1 MVFGIQKYIF
11 PIENNHASNA
21 YHPSANPVCDGFLAL
36 LDDIVTLGFFARKV
50 IEKRGHQINSS
61 KHLSVTLCAK
71 DRCKRM
77 LHAVLIHR

>member
-21 YHPSANPVCDGFLAL
+21 YHPSANPVCDGFLTL

-50 IEKRGHQINSS
+50 IEKKEVI
-61 KHLSVTLCAK
+61 K
-71 DRCKRM
+71 
-77 LHAVLIHR
+77 LIHQNICQLHYAQKIAASECCMRY

>member
-1 MVFGIQKYIF
+1 MVFGKQKYIF
-11 PIENNHASNA
+11 PIENNHANNA

-61 KHLSVTLCAK
+61 KHLSVTLCA
-71 DRCKRM
+71 
-77 LHAVLIHR
+77 L